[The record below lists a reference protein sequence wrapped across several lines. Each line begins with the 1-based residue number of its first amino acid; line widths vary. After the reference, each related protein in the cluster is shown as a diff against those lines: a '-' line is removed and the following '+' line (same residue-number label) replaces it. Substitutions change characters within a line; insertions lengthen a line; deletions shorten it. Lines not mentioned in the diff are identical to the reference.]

1 MFNKELMIFKI
12 LFILCVAIFAAL
24 TITLFE
30 DLKRSNR
37 KKISFKEALDLAE
50 LPVVTF
56 IGKGRKLNFLIDTGA
71 NNSILNESVAKKM
84 KLECVEFEGVET
96 GTAGGSI
103 VLNKVVNLI
112 IKFDDKREYDECF
125 LVSDMDEAFGGVK
138 EETGVTIHGIL
149 GSTFLA
155 KYKYIIDYDSLALY
169 VK

>member
-1 MFNKELMIFKI
+1 MIFKI
-12 LFILCVAIFAAL
+12 LFIICVAVFVAL
-24 TITLFE
+24 TITFFE

-37 KKISFKEALDLAE
+37 KKISFKEALNLTE

-71 NNSILNESVAKKM
+71 NNSILNESVANKM
-84 KLECVEFEGVET
+84 KLKCEEFEGVET
-96 GTAGGSI
+96 NTAGGNI
-103 VLNKVVNLI
+103 NLNRVTNLV

-125 LVSDMDEAFGGVK
+125 LVSNMDDAFNSIK
-138 EETGVTIHGIL
+138 AETGVMIHGIL
-149 GSTFLA
+149 GSNFFT